1 MRSQPLFHSIVH
13 CSGPLRSSRRLL
25 ATTFPAVDDAVGFG
39 ASRRAL
45 SISSPRI
52 ARTLLHSSRYGRTL
66 PTTIR
71 DAPAIPAPD
80 PVCPDLRFVQPPP
93 QQMSWNSPATFP
105 PARTVVLGVTLTI
118 CLPEL
123 SSFDHHRES

>member
-71 DAPAIPAPD
+71 EFIDALAGAPGGEA
-80 PVCPDLRFVQPPP
+80 PCSVHIGSAGMIVVDLSCEKLQDAALRG
-93 QQMSWNSPATFP
+93 
-105 PARTVVLGVTLTI
+105 R
-118 CLPEL
+118 
-123 SSFDHHRES
+123 